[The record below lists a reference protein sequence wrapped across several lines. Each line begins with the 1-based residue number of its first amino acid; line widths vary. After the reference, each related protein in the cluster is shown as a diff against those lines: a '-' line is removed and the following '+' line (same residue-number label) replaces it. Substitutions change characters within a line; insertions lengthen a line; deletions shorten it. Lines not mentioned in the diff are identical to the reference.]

1 MKANKKANL
10 VLLSLAS
17 VTSLAL
23 IGSTMGT
30 LSWYAYS
37 THTLL
42 SYTGTS
48 VRKSV
53 LLNLGIVDNN
63 HYISDS
69 TIEDQHLVREDID
82 DNSIVWT
89 TSSSGLTSEVIGEY
103 LLASPYAYN
112 MLSPVTSNERA
123 INATSDLVLYESPEF
138 GKTAINNTADTKDYV
153 KIPFAFKIM
162 NNDSELVADQKIWL
176 TDVDVQTSGAH
187 LNDAVRVFVSNSQE
201 KFLLKPNDNALVTS
215 ATKVGGLL
223 DLNGD
228 KIYDY
233 NIDDNNHEYIYG
245 HYTGTPS
252 FSANPQGADYYDN
265 VNHTQYEEDST
276 FYAQRGKD
284 ASLLNT
290 SSVTFLEAHYQTF
303 GTVKPKVS
311 GDGTFY
317 SDGGIGKPIAYTD
330 SEDAVGYAEF
340 TIYIEGWDHAIVN
353 EAAGYSFNLGL
364 QFEINKI

>member
-1 MKANKKANL
+1 MNAKRKANL
-10 VLLSLAS
+10 VLLSIAS

-53 LLNLGIVDNN
+53 LLNVGIVDNN
-63 HYISDS
+63 NYISAA
-69 TIEDQHLVREDID
+69 TIQEHHLVRETLDN
-82 DNSIVWT
+82 NSIVWT
-89 TSSSGLTSEVIGEY
+89 TSSDGLDGEVIQDY
-103 LLASPYAYN
+103 LEDSPYAYN

-138 GKTAINNTADTKDYV
+138 GKTSINKVADQDSYV

-162 NNDSELVADQKIWL
+162 NNESQLVANQKIWL
-176 TDVDVQTSGAH
+176 TDADVQTSGHH
-187 LNDAVRVFVSNSQE
+187 LNDAVRVFVNNSQE
-201 KFLLKPNDNALVTS
+201 KFLLKPNDNATS
-215 ATKVGGLL
+215 TSSTKVGGLL

-233 NIDDNNHEYIYG
+233 NVENSNEFIYG
-245 HYTGTPS
+245 RYTGTPS
-252 FSANPQGADYYDN
+252 FVTNPQGIDYYDN
-265 VNHTQYEEDST
+265 INHTIYQEDST
-276 FYAQRGKD
+276 FYAQHSKD
-284 ASLLNT
+284 ANILSA
-290 SSVTFLEAHYQTF
+290 SSVTFLEAHYETF

-317 SDGGIGKPIAYTD
+317 SEDGIGKPIAYTD
-330 SEDAVGYAEF
+330 SQAGVGYSEL
-340 TIYIEGWDHAIVN
+340 TIFIEGWDHAIVN